1 LEEVGAHA
9 AVQGARQLEL
19 EIGDGQRLLLD
30 LRSLLEDALLQR
42 KRSVNCTPAAWLV
55 PES

>member
-1 LEEVGAHA
+1 
-9 AVQGARQLEL
+9 VQGARQLEL